1 MAMCIE
7 HILSSA
13 SMKAMIAAA
22 YAGDAIFLTI
32 EGGERGFKGRSSY
45 HTHMPVRLSVQ

>member
-1 MAMCIE
+1 MEYDMDMYIE
-7 HILSSA
+7 HILSST

-32 EGGERGFKGRSSY
+32 G
-45 HTHMPVRLSVQ
+45 

>member
-1 MAMCIE
+1 MVIYVE
-7 HILSSA
+7 YVLSSA

-32 EGGERGFKGRSSY
+32 GEEGERGFKGRSSY
-45 HTHMPVRLSVQ
+45 HTHMPV